1 MEFESRH
8 SVLKLKKNL
17 VSISP
22 SNNLESTTSLVTLL
36 DAIKQEHGMEVRTDA
51 TLCTP
56 VECFSPSPPASF
68 TPTAVYVGLYKQS
81 AAMWL
86 ISAPQMRSSYQRVAS
101 PSQPPNIWDE
111 REPISPFLN
120 PVQLFV

>member
-1 MEFESRH
+1 MNWTTNVRDIG
-8 SVLKLKKNL
+8 VL
-17 VSISP
+17 SS
-22 SNNLESTTSLVTLL
+22 NLESTTSLVTLL
-36 DAIKQEHGMEVRTDA
+36 DAIKQGQGMEVRTDA

-86 ISAPQMRSSYQRVAS
+86 ISAPRMRSSYQTG
-101 PSQPPNIWDE
+101 
-111 REPISPFLN
+111 REPFPTPEHLG
-120 PVQLFV
+120 